1 MLPGRASGADGSQ
14 IARRR
19 ALVEKLIGNAG
30 ALQPFELKQIKKDHG
45 LDLEHFHVGIIISDL
60 NTKLSSDLGELQRN
74 LQDAIIGDTPL
85 VSFLHSAF
93 DMGLGQY
100 TARPY

>member
-1 MLPGRASGADGSQ
+1 RHTRFSRDWSSDVCSSDL
-14 IARRR
+14 ARRR

-74 LQDAIIGDTPL
+74 LQDAIIEIGRASCRER
-85 VSFLHSAF
+85 VKIEVGA
-93 DMGLGQY
+93 
-100 TARPY
+100 